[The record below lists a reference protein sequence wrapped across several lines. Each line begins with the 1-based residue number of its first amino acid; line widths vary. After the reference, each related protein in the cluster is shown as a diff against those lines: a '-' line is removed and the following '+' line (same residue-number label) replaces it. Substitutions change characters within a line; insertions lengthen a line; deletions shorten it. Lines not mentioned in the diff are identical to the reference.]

1 MMKVVPESSA
11 GKRAVGL
18 TSASIVL
25 LVIFLL
31 FETMGFI
38 LLVAILLELAALVLS
53 IKALRKE
60 RTILT
65 YCALI
70 FGVVVILFLLSHSLF
85 IQD

>member
-1 MMKVVPESSA
+1 MMKVVPENSA
-11 GKRAVGL
+11 GKWAVGL

-25 LVIFLL
+25 LVIFFL

-38 LLVAILLELAALVLS
+38 LLVAILLGLAALVLS

-60 RTILT
+60 RTILI

>member
-1 MMKVVPESSA
+1 MKVVPENSA
-11 GKRAVGL
+11 GKWAVGL
-18 TSASIVL
+18 PLASIVL
-25 LVIFLL
+25 LVVFFL
-31 FETMGFI
+31 FETMGLI
-38 LLVAILLELAALVLS
+38 LLAAILLELAALVLC

-70 FGVVVILFLLSHSLF
+70 FGVAVILFLLTHSLF

>member
-1 MMKVVPESSA
+1 MMKVVPENSA

-25 LVIFLL
+25 LGIFLL